1 MVALRGQALE
11 EPVVRHGQWLCCESF
26 EFAEVS
32 QFAQRTAE
40 TMSGRY
46 SSILILPPQSKF
58 ARGMPGGSDETIQS
72 LFEKAIQFRTAES
85 HAYYLRTP
93 LGASLH
99 YWNARTRTYEKQ
111 VLTGRDIYDM
121 QFGLGRLAW
130 IANYKD
136 RLPELWLVSDRPL
149 NQEEAES
156 LAREVMTALG
166 TDAAMAYIRTDP
178 FAWSKE
184 DGWPFSL
191 PLQWRRPIPESAS
204 GLARS
209 TTFCDL
215 SLSGAKA
222 LCRAER
228 RQ

>member
-1 MVALRGQALE
+1 
-11 EPVVRHGQWLCCESF
+11 
-26 EFAEVS
+26 
-32 QFAQRTAE
+32 
-40 TMSGRY
+40 
-46 SSILILPPQSKF
+46 
-58 ARGMPGGSDETIQS
+58 MPGGSDETIQS

-149 NQEEAES
+149 NQEEP
-156 LAREVMTALG
+156 G
-166 TDAAMAYIRTDP
+166 GY
-178 FAWSKE
+178 
-184 DGWPFSL
+184 DGIGDRRSHGLHPDR
-191 PLQWRRPIPESAS
+191 PLC
-204 GLARS
+204 LV
-209 TTFCDL
+209 
-215 SLSGAKA
+215 
-222 LCRAER
+222 ER
-228 RQ
+228 RWLAILPASPVAAPDSRKRIWPCSLDNIL